1 MTELSATIRLRPTRI
16 GFLVR
21 PTDLT
26 SIRRIMRSCTC
37 LWGGAYNPI
46 IPVFRVPPRE
56 WRTERFDR
64 ARGLAVAKGYVN
76 FFEPDVFVECEE
88 GLLEEIGLG
97 ALREKHSLNPLV
109 ATLKNFLEPQDNRD
123 WSEPVFGLSIVDAY
137 RHLYDTEHR
146 FQSTEKRCSVIVRPN
161 RGDALVEGVFGAFPQ
176 QKDTD
181 YIAKSYRAVFAPQEV
196 EACPDTWLK
205 VFKEGATTPL
215 RVTRHRLEAQRFWH
229 HYLVVY
235 VFNPTRPTDL
245 VDLWNLRLEPRPVLP
260 VPDGWFESLVGEI
273 REVLK
278 AEHRPVR
285 GNPHGVMHHA
295 TIEFARS
302 VSKKRAEELTKLL
315 TGHAP
320 VGALTVKHR
329 RNPIWIPH
337 TDDRIHRDRR
347 LEVTAEERRTVL
359 KLREGRELRTT
370 FEALAPRFASRFG
383 GHHHR
388 WVNAVSISAF
398 GAEKCATV
406 FPFNVFDRR
415 WPPLRLLGG
424 DYVTI
429 CTEGWI
435 FSQHYKNS
443 TETLDLLR
451 MEDAISGSLERMG
464 IEAQP
469 SDPGHVAKQM
479 LDHLGGLW
487 AVHMLADLETVQLM
501 NRMAGGLRRRV
512 SSTQTAEETVEETF
526 ELRSAPAKDWRDLVA
541 KRREQR
547 SLPRLELSD
556 FTNRNVIRLGLET
569 VCPHCQARNWH
580 SLTAVDYRVACD
592 RCLNSYDFPQ
602 ASFLDS
608 ERNWSYRVIGPFSV
622 PDYGRGAY
630 SALLA
635 LRVLK
640 NTPGSHA
647 DMTFS
652 TAMNLKINNV
662 STEVDFV
669 AWRREER
676 LDAHQ
681 PPDLIVG
688 ETKSL
693 GQGDL
698 IKPKDLEKLAVIGR
712 KLPGATIVIAVLRD
726 DFTTTEKKA
735 LRQFVKW
742 GRRPDDQGRPTNS
755 VILLTAHE
763 LFFDLHISATWKN
776 LGEPHKSFSD
786 YEHTRNLH
794 NFADATQ
801 RIYLGLPSFYD
812 WSAAEWKKR
821 AARRN
826 TRAKVD
832 GQYES

>member
-1 MTELSATIRLRPTRI
+1 
-16 GFLVR
+16 
-21 PTDLT
+21 
-26 SIRRIMRSCTC
+26 
-37 LWGGAYNPI
+37 
-46 IPVFRVPPRE
+46 
-56 WRTERFDR
+56 
-64 ARGLAVAKGYVN
+64 
-76 FFEPDVFVECEE
+76 
-88 GLLEEIGLG
+88 
-97 ALREKHSLNPLV
+97 
-109 ATLKNFLEPQDNRD
+109 
-123 WSEPVFGLSIVDAY
+123 
-137 RHLYDTEHR
+137 
-146 FQSTEKRCSVIVRPN
+146 
-161 RGDALVEGVFGAFPQ
+161 
-176 QKDTD
+176 
-181 YIAKSYRAVFAPQEV
+181 
-196 EACPDTWLK
+196 
-205 VFKEGATTPL
+205 
-215 RVTRHRLEAQRFWH
+215 
-229 HYLVVY
+229 
-235 VFNPTRPTDL
+235 
-245 VDLWNLRLEPRPVLP
+245 
-260 VPDGWFESLVGEI
+260 
-273 REVLK
+273 
-278 AEHRPVR
+278 
-285 GNPHGVMHHA
+285 
-295 TIEFARS
+295 
-302 VSKKRAEELTKLL
+302 
-315 TGHAP
+315 
-320 VGALTVKHR
+320 
-329 RNPIWIPH
+329 
-337 TDDRIHRDRR
+337 
-347 LEVTAEERRTVL
+347 
-359 KLREGRELRTT
+359 
-370 FEALAPRFASRFG
+370 
-383 GHHHR
+383 
-388 WVNAVSISAF
+388 
-398 GAEKCATV
+398 
-406 FPFNVFDRR
+406 
-415 WPPLRLLGG
+415 
-424 DYVTI
+424 
-429 CTEGWI
+429 
-435 FSQHYKNS
+435 
-443 TETLDLLR
+443 

-487 AVHMLADLETVQLM
+487 AVHLLADLETVQLM

-541 KRREQR
+541 KRRERR

-556 FTNRNVIRLGLET
+556 FTSRNVIRLGLET

-580 SLTAVDYRVACD
+580 SLKAVDYRVACD

-608 ERNWSYRVIGPFSV
+608 ERNWSYRVVGPFSV

-640 NTPGSHA
+640 NTPGSHG

-652 TAMNLKINNV
+652 TAMNLKINNI

-676 LDAHQ
+676 FDAHQ

-693 GQGDL
+693 GHGDL

-712 KLPGATIVIAVLRD
+712 KLPGVAIVIAVLRD

-763 LFFDLHISATWKN
+763 LFFDHHISSTWKN

-786 YEHTRNLH
+786 YEHIRNLP